1 MPNDYA
7 VIFDVDGVLTDSYM
21 PHFQSWQRMFGEIGV
36 EFTDE
41 QFRATFGRTNRDIFA
56 ELYRGEM
63 NEERSR
69 QLGDRKEELYREII
83 RESFTPLPGAVEL
96 IDALRSRG
104 FKLAVG
110 SSGPPENIA
119 LTLEKLGR
127 AGSFSTCAT
136 GADVERG
143 KPDPQ
148 VFLIA
153 AERLGVSPQQCAVI
167 EDAPQGI
174 EAANRARMASIGV
187 LGTTTREKLA
197 HARLVVESL
206 KELTP
211 HRIATLI
218 DANLAAGPGSARGSA

>member
-1 MPNDYA
+1 MPQDYA
-7 VIFDVDGVLTDSYM
+7 VIFDVDGVLTDSYI
-21 PHFQSWQRMFGEIGV
+21 PPFQSWQRMFGEIGV
-36 EFTDE
+36 GFTDA

-63 NEERSR
+63 DEEQSR
-69 QLGDRKEELYREII
+69 RLGDRKEQLYRAII
-83 RESFTPLPGAVEL
+83 SESFTPLPGAVEL
-96 IDALRSRG
+96 IDSLHAAG

-127 AGSFSTCAT
+127 AGSFSACAT
-136 GADVERG
+136 GADVTRG

-153 AERLGVSPQQCAVI
+153 AERLGVPPERCAVI

-174 EAANRARMASIGV
+174 EAANRAGMTSIAV
-187 LGTTTREKLA
+187 LGTTTRDRLT
-197 HARLVVESL
+197 HAKLVVESL
-206 KELTP
+206 NELTP
-211 HRIATLI
+211 RRIADLI
-218 DANLAAGPGSARGSA
+218 Q